1 MYARST
7 TLQARAETLD
17 AGIAYVRDEVM
28 PLVQGLDGFVGLS
41 MLCDRDSGRCIVTTS
56 WADEAAMR
64 ASAEKVRDSRTR
76 AAEAFGDA
84 SPQVEEWEVAAM
96 HRVRETGD
104 GACARVI
111 WTRAQAG
118 QVDRIL
124 DAWRT
129 MVPPQLERMPGFCS
143 VSALIDRAGSRGVSA
158 VSYESREAMDRSAE
172 QGLALRDKFAATV
185 QLEIVDVAEFDVV
198 LAHLRVPET
207 V

>member
-7 TLQARAETLD
+7 TLQARPGTMD
-17 AGIAYVRDEVM
+17 AGIAFVRDEVM

-56 WADEAAMR
+56 WADEAALR
-64 ASAEKVRDSRTR
+64 ASAEKVRDSRAR
-76 AAEAFGDA
+76 AADVFGDA
-84 SPQVEEWEVAAM
+84 SPTVEDWEVGAM

-124 DAWRT
+124 EAWRT
-129 MVPPQLERMPGFCS
+129 MVPPQLEQMPGFCS

-185 QLEIVDVAEFDVV
+185 QLEIIDVAEFDVV